1 MMNRLLPEIMSK
13 SVPNNPVGPTQNP
26 S

>member
-13 SVPNNPVGPTQNP
+13 SVPSNPVGPTQNP